1 MNRMIAEL
9 LDDPMTQL
17 VMLADRVDQ
26 RALAAGLCRLARRLA
41 TAKSRTAPTPQ
52 PQVGHSQAFPRSA
65 VDFVATTK
73 AVPAACGALC
83 S

>member
-17 VMLADRVDQ
+17 LMLADRVDQ
-26 RALAAGLCRLARRLA
+26 RALAADLCRLAWRRA
-41 TAKSRTAPTPQ
+41 SVKTRAAAASQ
-52 PQVGHSQAFPRSA
+52 PRAGDDPAFPPSA
-65 VDFVATTK
+65 ADVAATTK
-73 AVPAACGALC
+73 AVPAVCGATC